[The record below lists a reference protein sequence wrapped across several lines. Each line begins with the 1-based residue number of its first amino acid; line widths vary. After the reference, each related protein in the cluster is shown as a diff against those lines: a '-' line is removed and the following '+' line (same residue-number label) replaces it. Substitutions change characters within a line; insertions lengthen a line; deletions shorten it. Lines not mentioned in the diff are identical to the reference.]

1 MIAHVRLCTIGFT
14 QKSAERF
21 FGLLRQSGI
30 ARLIDTR
37 LKPGGHLAGFANGR
51 DLPFFL
57 DRLADGCRYE
67 HLPRLAPTPE
77 MLGDYRKDHDWNR
90 YVARYETLMDE
101 RGVPAALDRAEFARW
116 PTCLLCSEA
125 TPDACHRRLVAER
138 LARAWGDVEIIHLV

>member
-1 MIAHVRLCTIGFT
+1 MIAPMRLCTIGFT

-21 FGLLRQSGI
+21 FGLLREAGV

-37 LKPGGHLAGFANGR
+37 LKPGGQLSGFANGR
-51 DLPFFL
+51 DLPFLL

-67 HLPRLAPTPE
+67 HLPLLAPTPE
-77 MLGDYRKDHDWNR
+77 MLGDYRKDHDWDR
-90 YVARYETLMDE
+90 YVARFEALMDE

-125 TPDACHRRLVAER
+125 EPDKCHRRLAAER
-138 LARAWGDVEIIHLV
+138 LARAWGDVEVVHLV